1 MILRFLS
8 FLILPLIFISSAFAD
23 ESEVESNAELYQQ
36 IKVVDPYAD
45 VHTGP
50 GGGYPIFHVIQ
61 RGEIVEIIQRRTSW
75 FKIRKDKDIVGW
87 VSIDQMLAT
96 ISATGEKT
104 EFADITQ
111 DDFFE
116 RNWELGL
123 MGGSFGGATA
133 ITSYAAY
140 LFNKGLS
147 AEFAVSQAIGNA
159 SSSFLYNIG
168 LVMQPFPE
176 WRISPYFHFG
186 TGIID
191 VDPNS
196 TLIQPLDRTNQFSNI
211 GIGARV
217 YLTKQIIFRLE
228 YSEYIIFS
236 ARIDNDDNEDITE
249 WKAGFAVFF

>member
-1 MILRFLS
+1 MYLRFLFILMWS
-8 FLILPLIFISSAFAD
+8 FFNMTSAVAEEAD
-23 ESEVESNAELYQQ
+23 SEADSYQQ
-36 IKVVDPYAD
+36 VQIADPFVD

-50 GGGYPIFHVIQ
+50 GGGYPIIYAIE
-61 RGEIVEIIQRRTSW
+61 RGEEIKIIQRRTSW
-75 FKIRKDKDIVGW
+75 FKISSQKGPEGW
-87 VSIDQMLAT
+87 VSIEQMSETL
-96 ISATGEKT
+96 SPKGEEIEFTNKT
-104 EFADITQ
+104 QE
-111 DDFFE
+111 DFVK
-116 RNWELGL
+116 RHWELGI

-140 LFNKGLS
+140 LFNKGFTT
-147 AEFAVSQAIGNA
+147 EFALSQAIGNA

-176 WRISPYFHFG
+176 WAISPYFHLG

-191 VDPNS
+191 VDPKA
-196 TLIQPLDRTNQFSNI
+196 TLIQPIDQSSQFSNI
-211 GIGARV
+211 GFGARV

-236 ARIDNDDNEDITE
+236 SRLDNDTNEDISE

>member
-1 MILRFLS
+1 MYLRFL
-8 FLILPLIFISSAFAD
+8 FILICQILSVANVFAD
-23 ESEVESNAELYQQ
+23 ESKSEVYQQ
-36 IKVVDPYAD
+36 VQVADPFID

-50 GGGYPIFHVIQ
+50 GGGYPVIYVIE
-61 RGEIVEIIQRRTSW
+61 RGESIEVIQRRTSW
-75 FKIRKDKDIVGW
+75 FKVRNEKGPDGW
-87 VSIDQMLAT
+87 VSIEQMSETL
-96 ISATGEKT
+96 SPKGET
-104 EFADITQ
+104 VEFKNVTQ
-111 DDFFE
+111 EDFIK
-116 RNWELGL
+116 RHWELGV

-133 ITSYAAY
+133 ITPYAAY
-140 LFNKGLS
+140 LFNKGFT
-147 AEFAVSQAIGNA
+147 AEFALSHSIGNA

-176 WRISPYFHFG
+176 WSVSPYFHFG

-191 VDPNS
+191 VNPKA
-196 TLIQPLDRTNQFSNI
+196 TLIQPIDRSSQFSNI

-236 ARIDNDDNEDITE
+236 SRIDNDTNEDITE